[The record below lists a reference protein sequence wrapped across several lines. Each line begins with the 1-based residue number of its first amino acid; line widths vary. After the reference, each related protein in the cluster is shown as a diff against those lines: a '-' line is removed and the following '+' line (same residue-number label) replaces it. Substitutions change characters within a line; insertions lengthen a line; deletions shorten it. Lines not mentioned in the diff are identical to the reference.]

1 MATVLLAGTAVLSG
15 TIISNADGDNV
26 LSSSPTTSGSPLTG
40 ININE
45 SLGIFN
51 VTPAS
56 GPFVTTSEDPVTII
70 GPTEDVD
77 GNPLT
82 WSYQITSSAGSYH
95 TVQFIAEDGNGNN
108 TSVTASFQ
116 SETQPN
122 SAIVTEPFSVTQ
134 TSNSFVMV
142 PPVWEMPPSNP
153 LNLNTEEDFN
163 GWVDTNQ
170 RNTGFNFK
178 PEYGGYIHSGS
189 SRNGGYH
196 PSAAGTDGLGVV
208 VGYVE
213 VPVVANQQYTV
224 ETRTQWW
231 DLSTASGWFLDGDP
245 GSKVRVVDTSNSN
258 NSVFITANDGPGG
271 PINSNNWVVT
281 SGTITPTGNIVRVEF
296 LATAGEQYIE
306 SITLTPS

>member
-1 MATVLLAGTAVLSG
+1 MATVLLAGTVVLSG

-26 LSSSPTTSGSPLTG
+26 LSASPTTSGSPLTG

-82 WSYQITSSAGSYH
+82 WSYQIISSGGSDH

-116 SETQPN
+116 TETQPN

-153 LNLNTEEDFN
+153 LNLDTDVDFD
-163 GWVDTNQ
+163 GWVDTNHM
-170 RNTGFNFK
+170 NTGWGFNSN
-178 PEYGGYIHSGS
+178 YGGYAHVGS
-189 SRNGGYH
+189 ARNGGYH
-196 PSAAGTDGLGVV
+196 PSAAGSDGLGAVV
-208 VGYVE
+208 AYVE

-231 DLSTASGWFLDGDP
+231 DLSTAAGYFMEGDP

-271 PINSNNWVVT
+271 PINSNNWVVA
-281 SGTITPTGNIVRVEF
+281 SGTITPTGDIVRVEA
-296 LATAGEQYIE
+296 LSSAGEQYIE
-306 SITLTPS
+306 SITFTTS